1 MMRMR
6 CCAMGTALLLTV
18 ATGSVAQDTP
28 ADFIER
34 IENVQHP
41 NRQGL
46 DPFTLDEIMVRF
58 NVPGVSVAV
67 IRDFEIHWAREYGIA
82 DVQSGTPVEATTL
95 FQAASISKPVAAM
108 AVLKAVHDGRFSLD
122 DDINS
127 ILTSWQLPG
136 DGFTTDR
143 FVTPRMLLNHT
154 SGTGD
159 GFGFPGYP
167 PSAPRP
173 TVVQVL
179 DGRPPS
185 NVGPVRLERPPLTGY
200 KYSGGAVTIMQLALS
215 DVVGKPYPDILQEY
229 VLRSIG
235 MTNSG
240 YDQPLPPDRA
250 RQAARAHDGSGEA
263 MDAPWH
269 VYPELAAA
277 GLWTTPTDLARF
289 AVEVQ
294 KALRGDRDTV
304 LPRSVVREMVTPV
317 GVGDFGVGFSVSKL
331 GQGWYFGHGGS
342 NWGFRCDL
350 IAHTVKG
357 YGLAI
362 MTNGSNGGR
371 VMAEIRER
379 VARAYGWDSLDKPIP
394 R

>member
-1 MMRMR
+1 M
-6 CCAMGTALLLTV
+6 A
-18 ATGSVAQDTP
+18 
-28 ADFIER
+28 
-34 IENVQHP
+34 
-41 NRQGL
+41 
-46 DPFTLDEIMVRF
+46 RF
-58 NVPGVSVAV
+58 DVPGVSIAV
-67 IRDFEIHWAREYGIA
+67 IRDFQIHWAKGYGTA
-82 DVQSGTPVEATTL
+82 DVASGTPVETTTL

-122 DDINS
+122 DDINT
-127 ILTSWQLPG
+127 ILTSWRLPG
-136 DGFTTDR
+136 DGFTTER
-143 FVTPRMLLNHT
+143 FVTPRMLLSHT

-159 GFGFPGYP
+159 GFGFPGYH

-173 TVVQVL
+173 TIVQIL
-179 DGRPPS
+179 DGQSPS

-215 DVVGKPYPDILQEY
+215 DEVGKPYPEILQEY
-229 VLRSIG
+229 VLGPVG

-240 YDQPLPPDRA
+240 FDQPLPPERA
-250 RQAARAHDGSGEA
+250 QQAARAHDGSGEA

-277 GLWTTPTDLARF
+277 GLWTTPTDLGRF
-289 AVEVQ
+289 AIEVQ
-294 KALRGDRDTV
+294 KTLRGDRDTV

-317 GVGDFGVGFSVSKL
+317 GVGDFGVGFALSKL

-350 IAHTVKG
+350 IAHTVNG

-362 MTNGSNGGR
+362 MTNGSTGGL
-371 VMAEIRER
+371 VMAEVRER